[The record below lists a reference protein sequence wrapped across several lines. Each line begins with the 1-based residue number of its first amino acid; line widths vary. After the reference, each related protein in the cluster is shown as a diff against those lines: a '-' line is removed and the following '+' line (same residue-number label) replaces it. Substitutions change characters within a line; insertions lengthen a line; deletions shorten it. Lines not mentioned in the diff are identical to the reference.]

1 MPIINTIQEIIHSLE
16 PGESV
21 SLDERKSKRLLQHYS
36 IPVVSEAVVHSE
48 AEAQTQAASLGF
60 PVVAKGF
67 GSRLSH
73 KSELGLVKL
82 DLRDAEAVRVA
93 FAELL
98 EIGGADLEGVLL
110 QPQIPGRREFLAGM
124 FRDPVFGPVIMFGLG
139 GVFAE
144 GLADIALGI
153 APLEDQEAGDM
164 LDQIRSASLLGHFR
178 GDAPVSRD
186 RLVRILTAL
195 SRIALDYP
203 DIAEI
208 DINPLKITPQ
218 GDILGVDA
226 LVVCTK
232 QTEPGNKPV
241 PHSPEAIGRLFYP
254 KSVACIGASA
264 QLGKWG
270 HMLVSNILNGGFTGD
285 IALVN
290 PKGGTIAGQKTYRS
304 VSEIPGPVDLA
315 IVTIPAARVM
325 DLIPELEHKGIKNMV
340 LISSGFGETGRAGK
354 ALERDL
360 VRAAEQAGILILGPN
375 TMGLNNPHIN
385 FFCTGSM
392 VQPRAGSTAMVSQS
406 GNMGVQLLSFAVQQ
420 GIGIRAFSGSG
431 NEAML
436 TIEDFMDGFSVDPL
450 TKTVMLYLESV
461 KDGPRFFRSA
471 KKLTRK
477 KPVILLKGGT
487 SQAGNKAAASHTG
500 AMGSDARVFEA
511 LCRQTGIIKVD
522 GPNDLLDLSAAFSS
536 LPLPRGSRVA
546 IMTLGGGWGVITA
559 DLCAKY
565 GLEVPELS
573 PEIVRAL
580 DELLPE
586 YWSRSNPVDLVGER
600 DLSLPIKALEI
611 LLSWDGCDAVINM
624 GILGRR
630 VFVDDYMAAVQAVD
644 PAYSKEELEQAA
656 GMVADFEKEY
666 IARIASCMTYS
677 NKPVFGV
684 RLATGN
690 QDQVVMEVKGCPF
703 KTVFYPSP
711 EQAVKACA
719 EMYRYYNYLKKN

>member
-1 MPIINTIQEIIHSLE
+1 MPIVNTIRQIIDTLKS
-16 PGESV
+16 GESRR
-21 SLDERKSKRLLQHYS
+21 LDERDSKRLLQAYD
-36 IPVVSEAVVHSE
+36 IPVVSEEVVYSE
-48 AEAQTQAASLGF
+48 AEAQTAAASLGF

-67 GSRLSH
+67 GSQLSH

-82 DLRDAEAVRVA
+82 DLQSPEALSA
-93 FAELL
+93 AYAGLL
-98 EIGGADLEGVLL
+98 EAGGSDLEGVLI
-110 QPQIPGRREFLAGM
+110 QPRVSGQREFLAGM

-139 GVFAE
+139 GVFTE
-144 GLADIALGI
+144 GLTDIALGI
-153 APLEDQEAGDM
+153 APLDDQDGPSM
-164 LDQIRSASLLGHFR
+164 LESIRGAPLLGPFR
-178 GDAPVSRD
+178 GEPPVD
-186 RLVRILTAL
+186 KNRLVSILRAL

-203 DIAEI
+203 DIVEI

-218 GDILGVDA
+218 GVILGVDA
-226 LVVCTK
+226 LVVCKK
-232 QTEPGNKPV
+232 QVEPPSKPA
-241 PHSPEAIGRLFYP
+241 PQSPEAIGKLFYP
-254 KSVACIGASA
+254 RSIAFIGASA

-270 HMLVSNILNGGFTGD
+270 HMLVVNTLTGEFKGEVS
-285 IALVN
+285 LVN
-290 PKGGTIAGQKTYRS
+290 PKGGTIAGRHCYRS
-304 VSEIPGPVDLA
+304 LTEIPGSVDLA
-315 IVTIPAARVM
+315 IVTIPAAKVM
-325 DLIPELEHKGIKNMV
+325 DLIPEMEKKGIRNMV
-340 LISSGFGETGRAGK
+340 LITSGFGETGAGGK
-354 ALERDL
+354 ELEQKL
-360 VRAAEQAGILILGPN
+360 VKAAEQAGILILGPN
-375 TMGLNNPHIN
+375 TMGLNNPHID
-385 FFCTGSM
+385 FFCTGS
-392 VQPRAGSTAMVSQS
+392 VVKPRAGSTAMVSQS
-406 GNMGVQLLSFAVQQ
+406 GNMGVQLLSFAAQQ

-436 TIEDFMDGFSVDPL
+436 TIEDFMDGFAVDPL

-461 KDGPRFFRSA
+461 KNGPRFFKSA

-487 SQAGNKAAASHTG
+487 SQAGNKAASSHTG
-500 AMGSDARVFEA
+500 AMGSDVRVFDA

-536 LPLPRGSRVA
+536 LPLPRGSRVG

-559 DLCAKY
+559 DLCVKY

-611 LLSWDGCDAVINM
+611 LLSWEECDAVINM

-630 VFVDDYMAAVQAVD
+630 VFVDDYIQAVQSVD
-644 PAYSKEELEQAA
+644 PAYSEEELGQAA

-666 IARIASCMTYS
+666 ISKIATCMTYN

-684 RLATGN
+684 RLATGI
-690 QDQVVMEVKGCPF
+690 QDQVVMEVQGCPF

>member
-1 MPIINTIQEIIHSLE
+1 MPIVNTIRQIIDTLKS
-16 PGESV
+16 GETR
-21 SLDERKSKRLLQHYS
+21 SLDERDSKRLLQAYD
-36 IPVVSEAVVHSE
+36 IPVVSEEVAHSE
-48 AEAQTQAASLGF
+48 AEAQTAAASLGF

-67 GSRLSH
+67 GSQLSH

-82 DLRDAEAVRVA
+82 DLQNPEALRTA
-93 FAELL
+93 YAELI
-98 EIGGADLEGVLL
+98 EAGGSDLEGVLI
-110 QPQIPGRREFLAGM
+110 QPRVSGQREFLAGM

-139 GVFAE
+139 GVFTE
-144 GLADIALGI
+144 GLADITLGI
-153 APLEDQEAGDM
+153 APLEDQDVESM
-164 LDQIRSASLLGHFR
+164 LESIRSAPLLGPFR
-178 GDAPVSRD
+178 GEPPVDRN
-186 RLVRILTAL
+186 RLVCILRAL
-195 SRIALDYP
+195 SRIAAEYP

-226 LVVCTK
+226 LVVCKK
-232 QTEPGNKPV
+232 QVEPAYKPA
-241 PHSPEAIGRLFYP
+241 PQSPEAIGKLFYP
-254 KSVACIGASA
+254 RSIAFIGASA

-270 HMLVSNILNGGFTGD
+270 HMLVVNTLTGEFKGEVS
-285 IALVN
+285 LVN
-290 PKGGTIAGQKTYRS
+290 PKGGTIAGQPCYRS
-304 VSEIPGPVDLA
+304 LAEIPGSVDLA
-315 IVTIPAARVM
+315 IVTIPAAKIM
-325 DLIPELEHKGIKNMV
+325 GLIPEMEEKGIRNMV
-340 LISSGFGETGRAGK
+340 LITSGFGETGAAGK
-354 ALERDL
+354 ELEQKL
-360 VRAAEQAGILILGPN
+360 VKAAEQAGILILGPN

-385 FFCTGSM
+385 FFCTGS
-392 VQPRAGSTAMVSQS
+392 VVKPRAGSTAMVSQS
-406 GNMGVQLLSFAVQQ
+406 GNMGVQLLSFAAQQ

-436 TIEDFMDGFSVDPL
+436 TIEDFMDGFAVDPL
-450 TKTVMLYLESV
+450 TKTVMLYVESV
-461 KDGPRFFRSA
+461 KNGPRFLRSA

-487 SQAGNKAAASHTG
+487 SRAGNKAASSHTG
-500 AMGSDARVFEA
+500 AMGSDAQVFDA

-536 LPLPRGSRVA
+536 LPLPRGSRVG

-559 DLCAKY
+559 DLCVKY

-573 PEIVRAL
+573 PEIIRAF

-600 DLSLPIKALEI
+600 DLSLPLKALEI
-611 LLSWDGCDAVINM
+611 LLSWDECDAVINM

-630 VFVDDYMAAVQAVD
+630 VFVDDYIQAVQSVD
-644 PAYSKEELEQAA
+644 PAYSEEELGQAA

-684 RLATGN
+684 RLATGI